1 MDNFETRKC
10 PVTGNPVNVRVL
22 ANRNDPA
29 GLEYLKAELKS
40 EQNNR
45 FIYASPDHIDK
56 IAAIFDC
63 FSQNAECPNSCKGR
77 ICTDS
82 GANTLTNL

>member
-40 EQNNR
+40 EQITGL
-45 FIYASPDHIDK
+45 FMHL
-56 IAAIFDC
+56 
-63 FSQNAECPNSCKGR
+63 R
-77 ICTDS
+77 II
-82 GANTLTNL
+82 LTK